1 MEKEKNSSDT
11 ETLDEISDTID
22 TNEEENAI
30 LSFNDEVPETK
41 PTPKKKERW
50 AGLSPAKIAHLKKIQ
65 KANKERFEAEKEVK
79 AQLLKDAKE
88 IVRARKT
95 IKEANIKEEEN
106 KKLME
111 RAKRS
116 VNGRGR
122 PKGVKVA
129 SDSEDNTTDASEFEV
144 EPATPVKAPK
154 AQKTRAPP
162 KKKRGDIPPQPP
174 SSKKKRGSRGSIPL
188 PEPEPV
194 TQDTQDTDTASDSSI
209 TSSSSED
216 TMERK
221 KREKREKK
229 ERKRSKPMNIPQ
241 SLPPIQYPQ
250 VFSGFV

>member
-144 EPATPVKAPK
+144 EPAPPVKAPK

-162 KKKRGDIPPQPP
+162 KKKPP
-174 SSKKKRGSRGSIPL
+174 KKK

>member
-162 KKKRGDIPPQPP
+162 KKKPP
-174 SSKKKRGSRGSIPL
+174 KKK

>member
-162 KKKRGDIPPQPP
+162 KKKPP
-174 SSKKKRGSRGSIPL
+174 KKKPK

>member
-1 MEKEKNSSDT
+1 MEKEKISSDT
-11 ETLDEISDTID
+11 ETLDEISDTLD

-65 KANKERFEAEKEVK
+65 AKNKERFEAEKEVK

-88 IVRARKT
+88 IVKARRT

-111 RAKRS
+111 RAARS

-122 PKGVKVA
+122 PKKVKVA
-129 SDSEDNTTDASEFEV
+129 SESEGDTTDASEFEV

-154 AQKTRAPP
+154 ARKTRAPP
-162 KKKRGDIPPQPP
+162 KKKPKP
-174 SSKKKRGSRGSIPL
+174 K
-188 PEPEPV
+188 PEPEPEP
-194 TQDTQDTDTASDSSI
+194 DTQDTGTASDSSL

-216 TMERK
+216 TMVRK
-221 KREKREKK
+221 KREKKEKK
-229 ERKRSKPMNIPQ
+229 ERKRSKPRDIPQ

>member
-162 KKKRGDIPPQPP
+162 KKKPP
-174 SSKKKRGSRGSIPL
+174 KKKPK

-229 ERKRSKPMNIPQ
+229 
-241 SLPPIQYPQ
+241 
-250 VFSGFV
+250 

>member
-22 TNEEENAI
+22 NNEEENAI

-50 AGLSPAKIAHLKKIQ
+50 AGLSPAKVAHLKKIQ

-88 IVRARKT
+88 IVKARRT
-95 IKEANIKEEEN
+95 IKEANIKEDEN

-122 PKGVKVA
+122 PKGVKVV
-129 SDSEDNTTDASEFEV
+129 SESEDNTTDASEFEV
-144 EPATPVKAPK
+144 EPAPPVKT
-154 AQKTRAPP
+154 QKTRAPP
-162 KKKRGDIPPQPP
+162 KKKP
-174 SSKKKRGSRGSIPL
+174 KKKPK

-194 TQDTQDTDTASDSSI
+194 TQDTQDTDTASDSSL

-216 TMERK
+216 TMVRK
-221 KREKREKK
+221 KREKKEKK
-229 ERKRSKPMNIPQ
+229 ERKRSKPRDIPQ

>member
-129 SDSEDNTTDASEFEV
+129 SDSEDNTTDASEFAV

-162 KKKRGDIPPQPP
+162 KKKPP
-174 SSKKKRGSRGSIPL
+174 KKK

>member
-144 EPATPVKAPK
+144 EPVKAPK

-162 KKKRGDIPPQPP
+162 KKKPP
-174 SSKKKRGSRGSIPL
+174 KKKPK